1 MDFIT
6 RIGTISSVSYD
17 KTNEQL
23 LFSLKNSIGQT
34 VLVKCSKN
42 QLVKEVKNILKDG
55 DEITA
60 VGNSSEKQFFMEDN
74 DIVIQAV
81 VIIIDGLVY
90 PSIFPNYVAFQYRDD
105 ELKRMELLKAEL
117 ETYEPDEPF

>member
-6 RIGTISSVSYD
+6 RIGTVSSVSYD

-42 QLVKEVKNILKDG
+42 QLVNEVKNILKDG
-55 DEITA
+55 DEITV

-105 ELKRMELLKAEL
+105 ELKRIELLKAEL

>member
-1 MDFIT
+1 MEFIT
-6 RIGTISSVSYD
+6 RIGTVSNVSYD
-17 KTNEQL
+17 SKKEQL
-23 LFSLKNSIGQT
+23 SFIVKNDIGQSVCVEST
-34 VLVKCSKN
+34 KKKLNEETKDLIKN
-42 QLVKEVKNILKDG
+42 G
-55 DEITA
+55 DEITV

-105 ELKRMELLKAEL
+105 ELKRIELLKAEL

>member
-34 VLVKCSKN
+34 VLVQCSKN

-55 DEITA
+55 DEITV

-81 VIIIDGLVY
+81 VIIIDELVY

-105 ELKRMELLKAEL
+105 ELKQMELLKAEL

>member
-1 MDFIT
+1 M
-6 RIGTISSVSYD
+6 
-17 KTNEQL
+17 
-23 LFSLKNSIGQT
+23 LKNSTRKRGEEHIKRRRRNHG
-34 VLVKCSKN
+34 C
-42 QLVKEVKNILKDG
+42 G
-55 DEITA
+55 HF
-60 VGNSSEKQFFMEDN
+60 SEKQFFMEDN

>member
-1 MDFIT
+1 MNL
-6 RIGTISSVSYD
+6 GTVSSVSYD

-55 DEITA
+55 DEITV

-90 PSIFPNYVAFQYRDD
+90 PSIFPNLFIR
-105 ELKRMELLKAEL
+105 LSSLIM
-117 ETYEPDEPF
+117 

>member
-6 RIGTISSVSYD
+6 RIGTVSSVSYD
-17 KTNEQL
+17 NTKEQL

-55 DEITA
+55 DEITV

>member
-6 RIGTISSVSYD
+6 RIGTVSSVSYD

-42 QLVKEVKNILKDG
+42 QLVNEVKNILKND
-55 DEITA
+55 DKVTV
-60 VGNSSEKQFFMEDN
+60 VGTSTEKQFFIEEN
-74 DIVIQAV
+74 DIVIQAMV
-81 VIIIDGLVY
+81 VIIDNIVY
-90 PSIFPNYVAFQYRDD
+90 PSDFPSYVAFQYRDN
-105 ELKRMELLKAEL
+105 ELNRMQIVKADM
-117 ETYEPDEPF
+117 ETYDPNDPF

>member
-6 RIGTISSVSYD
+6 RIGTVSSVSYD

-42 QLVKEVKNILKDG
+42 QLVKEAKNILKDG
-55 DEITA
+55 DEITV
-60 VGNSSEKQFFMEDN
+60 VGISLRSSSLWKIMT
-74 DIVIQAV
+74 
-81 VIIIDGLVY
+81 L
-90 PSIFPNYVAFQYRDD
+90 
-105 ELKRMELLKAEL
+105 
-117 ETYEPDEPF
+117 

>member
-6 RIGTISSVSYD
+6 RIGTVSSVSYD
-17 KTNEQL
+17 NTKEQL

-55 DEITA
+55 DEITV

-74 DIVIQAV
+74 DVVIQAV

-90 PSIFPNYVAFQYRDD
+90 PSIFPNYVAFQYHDD
-105 ELKRMELLKAEL
+105 ELKRMELLKAEQ

>member
-1 MDFIT
+1 MHQVFAT
-6 RIGTISSVSYD
+6 F
-17 KTNEQL
+17 L
-23 LFSLKNSIGQT
+23 LVYGELYI
-34 VLVKCSKN
+34 
-42 QLVKEVKNILKDG
+42 I
-55 DEITA
+55 
-60 VGNSSEKQFFMEDN
+60 FFMEDN